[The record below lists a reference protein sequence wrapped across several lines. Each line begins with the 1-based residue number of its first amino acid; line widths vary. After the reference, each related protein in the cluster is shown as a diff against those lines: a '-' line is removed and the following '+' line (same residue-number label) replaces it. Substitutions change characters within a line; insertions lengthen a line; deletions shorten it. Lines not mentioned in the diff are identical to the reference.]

1 MLKEGFE
8 PIRGYRLLNFLGR
21 GQFGE
26 VWRSTSPGGTH
37 VALKF
42 LNVREQQ
49 GRTEFRAI
57 QKVKGIRYP
66 HLALTYAL
74 WLLDDNLQVIE
85 DAAFDRNQTLMKE
98 SMGGTLILQAP
109 EESESREASM

>member
-8 PIRGYRLLNFLGR
+8 PIPGYRLLNFLGR

-74 WLLDDNLQVIE
+74 WLLDDKALANPFFINRAPIVC
-85 DAAFDRNQTLMKE
+85 RVCRV
-98 SMGGTLILQAP
+98 GTLVIN
-109 EESESREASM
+109 EGRV